1 MEAVEQIV
9 DSQKVEL
16 KNTIRYGKV
25 PALDTKIILYYTI
38 QHEGGCHID
47 FRQMSRQ
54 TTANNCK
61 TAFSLYM
68 SSRARYSFQFH

>member
-25 PALDTKIILYYTI
+25 PALDTKIIILY
-38 QHEGGCHID
+38 D
-47 FRQMSRQ
+47 
-54 TTANNCK
+54 TAWGRLPYW
-61 TAFSLYM
+61 FSTNVYI
-68 SSRARYSFQFH
+68 SKADYD